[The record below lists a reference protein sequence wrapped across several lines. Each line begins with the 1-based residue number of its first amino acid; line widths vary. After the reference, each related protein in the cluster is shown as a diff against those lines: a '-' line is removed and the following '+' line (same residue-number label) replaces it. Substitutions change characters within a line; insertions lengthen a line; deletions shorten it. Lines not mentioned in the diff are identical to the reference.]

1 MQQTKL
7 NMASPTAGDVDREG
21 ESIPAGRDGSDC
33 TPVSSRPGAGGGGAA
48 QRLVVARGVLGAQRV
63 TPVAGLVAQDQGESL
78 DAVLGSVRKVV
89 ERRSGEA
96 KTGEEAEFTCC
107 K

>member
-1 MQQTKL
+1 MVSLSNTSKRARCPKTFWNLEHASSGLLALGIHVEVALQMIVL
-7 NMASPTAGDVDREG
+7 NLHPIVD
-21 ESIPAGRDGSDC
+21 P
-33 TPVSSRPGAGGGGAA
+33 
-48 QRLVVARGVLGAQRV
+48 
-63 TPVAGLVAQDQGESL
+63 
-78 DAVLGSVRKVV
+78 LGSVRKVV